1 MILSLLFYA
10 FLAWMLYRLVF
21 GFIIPVVRATR
32 QVKKGFRQM
41 QEQMNAQYGQQPH
54 GANPFGGAAGAQQSS
69 FAPNSNTKGSD
80 EDYIEFEEVK

>member
-21 GFIIPVVRATR
+21 GFIIPLVRATR
-32 QVKKGFRQM
+32 QVKKGFRNM
-41 QEQMNAQYGQQPH
+41 QEQMNAQYGQHAQ
-54 GANPFGGAAGAQQSS
+54 GGSPYGGSGTQQSS
-69 FAPNSNTKGSD
+69 FAPNAKGSD